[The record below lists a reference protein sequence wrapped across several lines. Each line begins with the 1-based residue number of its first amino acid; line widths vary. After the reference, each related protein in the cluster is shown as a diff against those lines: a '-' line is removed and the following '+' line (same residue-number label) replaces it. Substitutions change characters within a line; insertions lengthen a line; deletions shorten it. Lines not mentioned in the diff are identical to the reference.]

1 MASLMV
7 TEPSWV
13 PAGTD
18 TFCNPVRLI
27 TDWNLSNAV
36 TSVPHLNIQQVRH
49 ARGVLVLTTHGGEII
64 RGYLVAGSVVFLRRR
79 YTSQSVTAIRPSC
92 FGISSKQPIPC

>member
-27 TDWNLSNAV
+27 SDWNLSNAV
-36 TSVPHLNIQQVRH
+36 TSVPPLNIQQVRH

-64 RGYLVAGSVVFLRRR
+64 RDYLVAGSAVCLRRR
-79 YTSQSVTAIRPSC
+79 YTSHSVTAIRQGRDRRRP
-92 FGISSKQPIPC
+92 G